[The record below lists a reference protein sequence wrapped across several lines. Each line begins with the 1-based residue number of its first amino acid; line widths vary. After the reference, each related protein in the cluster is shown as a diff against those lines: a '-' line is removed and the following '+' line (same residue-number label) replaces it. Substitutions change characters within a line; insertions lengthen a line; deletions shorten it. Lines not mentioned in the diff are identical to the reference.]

1 MLTGLIMDKQNR
13 KFSKSL
19 GNGID
24 PIEMIENHDF
34 STDALRLFMLGKS
47 SHLDMKISQND
58 QDWFANKKFLN
69 KLWQSARFLFLQKEK
84 LENYQFIEIQAEKE
98 VIGFIDDFDKLIE
111 SRNFIEATR
120 QFKHFYKEYFCD
132 IWIEN
137 SKQNMSN
144 EMLNIGF
151 ANMRLLLERFSIF
164 CPQISDFIISEI

>member
-1 MLTGLIMDKQNR
+1 MDKQNR

-34 STDALRLFMLGKS
+34 SPDALRLFILSKA

-69 KLWQSARFLFLQKEK
+69 KLWQSVRFLFLQKEK

-98 VIGFIDDFDKLIE
+98 IISFIDDFDKLIE

-120 QFKHFYKEYFCD
+120 QFKHFYK
-132 IWIEN
+132 
-137 SKQNMSN
+137 
-144 EMLNIGF
+144 
-151 ANMRLLLERFSIF
+151 
-164 CPQISDFIISEI
+164 

>member
-1 MLTGLIMDKQNR
+1 MDKQNR

-34 STDALRLFMLGKS
+34 SLDALRLFILSKA

-69 KLWQSARFLFLQKEK
+69 KLWQSVRFLFLQKEK

-98 VIGFIDDFDKLIE
+98 IISFIDDFDKLIE

-120 QFKHFYKEYFCD
+120 QFKHFYK
-132 IWIEN
+132 
-137 SKQNMSN
+137 
-144 EMLNIGF
+144 
-151 ANMRLLLERFSIF
+151 
-164 CPQISDFIISEI
+164 